1 MFFWRSRC
9 SNWLQT
15 ILENWNKL
23 LETFHW
29 HQHLQWTWASKS
41 LNLLN
46 LFQLILEDVFPRAE
60 TPPIW
65 KLVTS
70 LRCWTATFH
79 HSNIPLGDS
88 LGSLFRRAL
97 PWHGFLPCSWFLCLD
112 MQVDLGWR
120 LVRALKELTCFGVGL
135 YCWERFSR
143 TCNYQKIVTL
153 YTAIWFEISLMIWI
167 DKILYWYELF
177 LMYVHHW
184 HFLLTYHRVASNGS
198 SICCGFD
205 ASLLAEFLHSL
216 YIFSHVGLSR
226 I

>member
-1 MFFWRSRC
+1 MFFWRSRY

-46 LFQLILEDVFPRAE
+46 LFQLILEDVFPCAE

-120 LVRALKELTCFGVGL
+120 LVRALKELTFLCGRLVLLREIFTHL
-135 YCWERFSR
+135 QLQENSDIIYCH
-143 TCNYQKIVTL
+143 
-153 YTAIWFEISLMIWI
+153 MIW
-167 DKILYWYELF
+167 DFFNDLNW
-177 LMYVHHW
+177 
-184 HFLLTYHRVASNGS
+184 
-198 SICCGFD
+198 
-205 ASLLAEFLHSL
+205 
-216 YIFSHVGLSR
+216 
-226 I
+226 